1 MTISR
6 LGAAVR
12 IAVRDGDPLS
22 LTSNGG
28 LPFDVR
34 QGHGLSVVS
43 QLASGW
49 AVERRPD
56 GKVAW
61 ADLPAHATR

>member
-1 MTISR
+1 MNR
-6 LGAAVR
+6 AVEAVR
-12 IAVRDGDPLS
+12 IAVRDGDPLVHA
-22 LTSNGG
+22 NGG